1 MKLYEM
7 PGPGIVILF
16 DTTKGFN
23 IRESWTLASVLILTL
38 CPENGSIYDP
48 FMTLD
53 FDSFD
58 DC

>member
-7 PGPGIVILF
+7 PGRGIVILF

-23 IRESWTLASVLILTL
+23 IRESWLASVLILTL

-58 DC
+58 AC